1 MSNFS
6 SSTFL
11 NGLSSTDKIIK
22 IYDESLVVKWTINPF
37 TVRNISISN
46 NLIKLNLYSDRV
58 ITLDFN
64 SPNDAKE
71 ALPKLKSQ
79 VDQLMNRRPLRIDK
93 AVDEFYGP
101 INIENDK
108 FHIGTSQS
116 MVATASTASATASYL
131 VVNVNG
137 VDYKIALLN

>member
-11 NGLSSTDKIIK
+11 NALSQTDKIIK

-37 TVRNISISN
+37 TIRNISISN

-64 SPNDAKE
+64 SPNDAKQ

-101 INIENDK
+101 INIENNK
-108 FHIGTSQS
+108 LNIGTSQS
-116 MVATASTASATASYL
+116 LVATASTASATASYL

>member
-37 TVRNISISN
+37 TIRNISISN

-64 SPNDAKE
+64 SPNDAKQ

-101 INIENDK
+101 INIENNK
-108 FHIGTSQS
+108 LNIGTSQS
-116 MVATASTASATASYL
+116 LVATASTASATASYL